1 MGLDQIRLP
10 FGATET
16 EPHVPILVSANIKE
30 KKRVIIL
37 FGEHNQDLGIFAQRV
52 IGGNGGINEGSAVNF
67 VKYIQS
73 LQSGPDNKDSPGI
86 ILANLGQL
94 RWWRKGKKAVT
105 HTSWYSLPQK
115 NAVSGPI
122 RFDPDKNT
130 IPRNR
135 NTAEHVEYMLNDV
148 VKELLDPK
156 AKLDIIGVSLGAVQ
170 AIEYLNRGENWNAI
184 RNRINAMALLAPFY
198 QKDDL
203 TDSDLAA
210 WLRKVCAGFV
220 AQVLLV
226 LT

>member
-1 MGLDQIRLP
+1 
-10 FGATET
+10 
-16 EPHVPILVSANIKE
+16 
-30 KKRVIIL
+30 
-37 FGEHNQDLGIFAQRV
+37 
-52 IGGNGGINEGSAVNF
+52 
-67 VKYIQS
+67 
-73 LQSGPDNKDSPGI
+73 
-86 ILANLGQL
+86 
-94 RWWRKGKKAVT
+94 
-105 HTSWYSLPQK
+105 
-115 NAVSGPI
+115 
-122 RFDPDKNT
+122 
-130 IPRNR
+130 
-135 NTAEHVEYMLNDV
+135 LNDV